1 MFYGQIM
8 IWDDFLLRVSD
19 DSIGYLKRNETKI
32 KNLKNVEHKFEAYN
46 QQINYKIYL
55 KYS

>member
-8 IWDDFLLRVSD
+8 IWVDFLPRVSD
-19 DSIGYLKRNETKI
+19 DNIRYLKRNETKI

-46 QQINYKIYL
+46 QQINCKIYL

>member
-8 IWDDFLLRVSD
+8 IWVDFLPRVSD
-19 DSIGYLKRNETKI
+19 DNIRYLKRNETKI

-46 QQINYKIYL
+46 Q
-55 KYS
+55 